1 MGIGLLD
8 SKLIDAFKA
17 DDLELVALLMK
28 EGANFEVIRDE
39 FDAGLTDA
47 VRNDEDDKIAHMLAI
62 GTKTVYFSEENGKV
76 DSVLAAYYG
85 HLECLKYASEQTDYF
100 QTFDLFGRTALYMA
114 ASNGHFE
121 CVKYLVKIGSDVN
134 AIDNTGNSVLFG
146 AVDYGD
152 VEIVKFL
159 VENGADVNFKSRLK
173 AGYST
178 KNGNTLLH
186 QAALSAKLDCFLF
199 LMDKGLDLNSEN
211 DFGRKATDVM
221 PDRWPEAIENY
232 LLEKTIQGVGHQQE
246 LAF

>member
-47 VRNDEDDKIAHMLAI
+47 VRSGDDDKIANMLAI
-62 GTKTVYFSEENGKV
+62 GTKTVYFEEKGKV

-85 HLECLKYASEQTDYF
+85 HLECLKYALEQTDSF
-100 QTFDLFGRTALYMA
+100 QTFDLFRRTELYMA

-121 CVKYLVKIGSDVN
+121 CVKYLVERGADVN
-134 AIDNTGNSVLFG
+134 AIDTTGNSVLFG

-211 DFGRKATDVM
+211 DFGRKATDLM
-221 PDRWPEAIENY
+221 SDQWSSAIDDH
-232 LLEKTIQGVGHQQE
+232 LLGKTIQATSHQQA